1 MSNVYGGSDPRGSVE
16 YRDRRVWQVQG
27 VRVTEVDSF
36 LPATHNATFALTLV
50 FRLMIVCMA
59 GWSAF
64 AMVHN
69 AYQRTGTW
77 EGAFDQAIYFTTLS
91 AVIVTLAYGASIL
104 RVFKSGSLR
113 TRMEPDQGWFRGLAV
128 LMSVMTGIIFSTL
141 LDGTYPDM
149 RGLFAHLLVPI
160 LVAIDWIFVGR
171 NQERLHPAVPI
182 LWAVLILPYLAV
194 YWWDAVRDGG
204 GGPMYNFLDPN
215 ADNFFTV
222 VVGLLVGF
230 LIAGYVLWAIGR
242 LKGAI
247 SGTSN
252 LIPYQQVAHLVD
264 ANQPHSGN
272 VVLGQQVVTE
282 APDPPSFSPRN
293 S

>member
-1 MSNVYGGSDPRGSVE
+1 MSNVYGESDPRRSVE
-16 YRDRRVWQVQG
+16 YRDGRVWQVQG
-27 VRVTEVDSF
+27 VRVTVADSI
-36 LPATHNATFALTLV
+36 LPATHNATFALALI
-50 FRLMIVCMA
+50 FRLIIVGVA

-91 AVIVTLAYGASIL
+91 VVIVTLAYGASIL

-141 LDGTYPDM
+141 LDGTYPDV

-222 VVGLLVGF
+222 VIGLLVGF

>member
-16 YRDRRVWQVQG
+16 YRDGRVWQVQG
-27 VRVTEVDSF
+27 VRVTEVDSI
-36 LPATHNATFALTLV
+36 LPATHKMTFALTLV
-50 FRLMIVCMA
+50 FRLIIVGMA

-69 AYQRTGTW
+69 AYQRTGTL

-91 AVIVTLAYGASIL
+91 VVIVTLAYGASIL

-128 LMSVMTGIIFSTL
+128 LMSVMTGIIFSAL
-141 LDGTYPDM
+141 LDGTYPDV

-194 YWWDAVRDGG
+194 YWWDAIRDGG
-204 GGPMYNFLDPN
+204 GGPMYDFLDPN
-215 ADNFFTV
+215 ADNFFTAV
-222 VVGLLVGF
+222 IGLLIGF

-247 SGTSN
+247 SGTRN
-252 LIPYQQVAHLVD
+252 LIPYQQVAHLVA
-264 ANQPHSGN
+264 ANQARSGN
-272 VVLGQQVVTE
+272 VVSGQ
-282 APDPPSFSPRN
+282 
-293 S
+293 